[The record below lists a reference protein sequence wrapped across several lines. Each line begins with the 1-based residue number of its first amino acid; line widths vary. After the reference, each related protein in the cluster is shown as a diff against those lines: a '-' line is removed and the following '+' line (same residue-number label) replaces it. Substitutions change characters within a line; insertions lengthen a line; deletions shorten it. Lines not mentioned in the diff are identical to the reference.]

1 MWAGDNVDATL
12 SHNLQNASDD
22 SQDFVNLLLNL
33 RVKLRTFQLFQ
44 QFPGASGLQGDSSSF
59 LS

>member
-22 SQDFVNLLLNL
+22 SQDFVNLLLNW
-33 RVKLRTFQLFQ
+33 RAKLRTFQLFQ
-44 QFPGASGLQGDSSSF
+44 QFPGASGL
-59 LS
+59 